1 MPNRSGWPRVRPRA
15 HPALFPFSILHSP
28 FPPVAL
34 LADDAG
40 HAQSG
45 HPERPARLAAVR
57 DAIEADDRLRDLDRV
72 EGGAAPREALERV
85 HTPAFLDR
93 VEALS
98 GRGGGHFDPD
108 TYVTA
113 ASWDVA
119 RRACGGLLAVVDAV
133 IEGGAA
139 GFAIG
144 RPPGHHAPP
153 DRAMGFCLVNHVA
166 VAARHA
172 QAVHGAD
179 RVMIVDIDVHHGNGT
194 QDTFYDDGSVLVVSS
209 HQAGIYPGTGAPDET
224 GRGAGEGATVNLPLP
239 AGTDDALVD
248 LYRAVLPPLAARFRP
263 DLVLLSAGFD
273 AHRLDPLAGLSLSVA
288 GLVGLVGVVQEAA
301 DAQDAP
307 LALSLEGGYHAE
319 ALAACVAG
327 TLRRLH
333 DPTAEVADPFRPSRL
348 PAPDLAALTDAVRRT
363 HGL

>member
-1 MPNRSGWPRVRPRA
+1 MAVLS
-15 HPALFPFSILHSP
+15 
-28 FPPVAL
+28 L
-34 LADDAG
+34 LANDAG
-40 HAQSG
+40 HAEPG
-45 HPERPARLAAVR
+45 HPERPARLDAVRAAVEG
-57 DAIEADDRLRDLDRV
+57 DPRLRGLERV
-72 EGGAAPREALERV
+72 GGGAAPREALERV
-85 HTPAFLDR
+85 HTAAFLDR

-98 GRGGGHFDPD
+98 RAGGGHADAD

-133 IEGGAA
+133 LAGGAGA
-139 GFAIG
+139 GFAVG

-172 QAVHGAD
+172 QAAHGAE
-179 RVMIVDIDVHHGNGT
+179 RVLVVDVDVHHGNGT
-194 QDTFYDDGSVLVVSS
+194 QDAFYDDGSVLFVSS
-209 HQAGIYPGTGAPDET
+209 HQAGIYPGTGALGET
-224 GRGAGEGATVNLPLP
+224 GAGAGEGATVNLPLP
-239 AGTDDALVD
+239 ARTDDALVD

-288 GLVGLVGVVQEAA
+288 GLVDLVGVVQEAA
-301 DAQDAP
+301 DAHAAP

-327 TLRRLH
+327 TLRRLL
-333 DPTAEVADPFRPSRL
+333 DPAAEVDDPFGPSRL
-348 PAPDLAALTDAVRRT
+348 PAPDLAPLAEAVRRV
-363 HGL
+363 HGV